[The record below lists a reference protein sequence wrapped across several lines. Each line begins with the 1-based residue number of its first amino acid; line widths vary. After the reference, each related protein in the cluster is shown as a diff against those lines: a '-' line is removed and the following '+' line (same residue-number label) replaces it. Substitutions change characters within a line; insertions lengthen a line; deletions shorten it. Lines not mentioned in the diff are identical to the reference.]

1 MRKATYAVKLL
12 REFVRFAH
20 ENRIYWIIPLI
31 LLLAL
36 TGLFIAVGQGAAPLL
51 YTLF

>member
-1 MRKATYAVKLL
+1 MRRAAYAFKLF
-12 REFVRFAH
+12 RQFVRFAH
-20 ENRIYWIIPLI
+20 ENRVYWIIPLI
-31 LLLAL
+31 LMLAL